1 MSAVASTFLDTNI
14 LVYARDRGEPVKG
27 PFADKLLQDI
37 FLAGRPLL
45 SVQVLSEFFWTVTRK
60 LSVPLSHDEATAEV
74 RRLVALASVVP
85 VTQDLLDKALD
96 LIASD
101 GLTLWDAQIVAAA
114 RLTGAKVVLS
124 EDLQHRQTID
134 GVTIVNPFAPDFVA
148 SEILAP

>member
-1 MSAVASTFLDTNI
+1 
-14 LVYARDRGEPVKG
+14 
-27 PFADKLLQDI
+27 
-37 FLAGRPLL
+37 
-45 SVQVLSEFFWTVTRK
+45 VQVLSEFFWTVTRK
-60 LSVPLSHDEATAEV
+60 LSVPLIHDEATAEV

-96 LIASD
+96 MIASH

-148 SEILAP
+148 SEILGP